1 MGIGC
6 ILVAYMQ
13 KGRVF
18 GFILASKK
26 KIFLK
31 CIGLSETS
39 LKHGKLSDSISRM
52 DTLDV
57 WKSCS
62 LLRLKKKEDLVT
74 DIMWLSVTTFLFNER
89 RWKYEKDAAP
99 PGYSSVRDFRSLKP
113 PLLLILYPRGTTVQY
128 YFAKRRHGQIMRP
141 PRFPALILFL

>member
-1 MGIGC
+1 MKFCVFGFRDGIVFYFGYYKRCGNECMGIGC

-39 LKHGKLSDSISRM
+39 LKHGKLSGSISRM

-57 WKSCS
+57 
-62 LLRLKKKEDLVT
+62 
-74 DIMWLSVTTFLFNER
+74 
-89 RWKYEKDAAP
+89 
-99 PGYSSVRDFRSLKP
+99 
-113 PLLLILYPRGTTVQY
+113 
-128 YFAKRRHGQIMRP
+128 
-141 PRFPALILFL
+141 